1 MLKAQVNAGYDF
13 PEANRVVHLDA
24 GNNSSYP
31 GTGTTWSDLTSNNND
46 FTLSSGATYDSGNGG
61 SIDFDGGSNSQADRG
76 SELTFVKSSNTMMFW
91 VKQDQNNLRGL
102 VNRYASNSYN
112 SFISF
117 GDRISRAETDTNCND
132 FRFEESMS
140 GNNNIGSTVRD
151 NWTCWCIR
159 TNSDQSADWF
169 LNGIRRVP
177 VTQWGVINCDNS
189 QPASNFHGN
198 LSWRYLGTATTYE
211 GRYDGKLAMICQ
223 WSVALTDRQIQS
235 AFGSYRSR
243 YGI

>member
-1 MLKAQVNAGYDF
+1 MLIAQTNAGYDF

-24 GNNSSYP
+24 GNSSSYS
-31 GTGTTWSDLTSNNND
+31 GSGTTWSDLTSNNND
-46 FTLSSGATYDSGNGG
+46 FTLSSCTFDSANGG
-61 SIDFDGGSNSQADRG
+61 SIEFDGSSSQADRG
-76 SELTFVKSSNTMMFW
+76 SELTFNKASNTMMFW
-91 VKQDQNNLRGL
+91 VKQDQNNQRGL

-117 GDRISRAETDTNCND
+117 GDRPSRAETDTNCNN
-132 FRFEESMS
+132 FTFEESMS
-140 GNNNIGSTVRD
+140 SNANIGSTVRD
-151 NWTCWCIR
+151 NWTCWTIR
-159 TNSDQSADWF
+159 TNADQSADWF
-169 LNGIRRVP
+169 LNGTRRIP
-177 VTQWGVINCDNS
+177 VSSWGSIDCGS
-189 QPASNFHGN
+189 TAATNFHGN

-243 YGI
+243 FGV

>member
-1 MLKAQVNAGYDF
+1 MLIAQTNAGYDF

-24 GNNSSYP
+24 GNSSSYS
-31 GTGTTWSDLTSNNND
+31 GSGTTWSDLTSNNND
-46 FTLSSGATYDSGNGG
+46 FTLSSCTFDSSNGG
-61 SIDFDGGSNSQADRG
+61 SIEFDGSNSQADRG
-76 SELTFVKSSNTMMFW
+76 SELTFNKASNTMMFW
-91 VKQDQNNLRGL
+91 VKQDQNNQRGL

-117 GDRISRAETDTNCND
+117 GDRPSRAETDSNCNN
-132 FRFEESMS
+132 FTYEESMTS
-140 GNNNIGSTVRD
+140 NANIDSTVRD
-151 NWTCWCIR
+151 NWTCWTIR
-159 TNSDQSADWF
+159 TNADQSADWF
-169 LNGIRRVP
+169 LNGTRRIP
-177 VTQWGVINCDNS
+177 VSSWGSINCS
-189 QPASNFHGN
+189 ATAATNFYDH

-243 YGI
+243 FGV

>member
-1 MLKAQVNAGYDF
+1 MLKAQTNAGYDF

-24 GNNSSYP
+24 GNSSSYS
-31 GTGTTWSDLTSNNND
+31 GSGTTWSDLTSNNND
-46 FTLSSGATYDSGNGG
+46 FTLSNCTFDSSNSG
-61 SIDFDGGSNSQADRG
+61 SIDFNGSNSQADRG
-76 SELTFVKSSNTMMFW
+76 SELTFNKASNTMMFW
-91 VKQDQNNLRGL
+91 VKQDQNNQRGL

-117 GDRISRAETDTNCND
+117 GDRPSRAETDTNCNN
-132 FRFEESMS
+132 FTFEESMS
-140 GNNNIGSTVRD
+140 SNANIGSTVRD
-151 NWTCWCIR
+151 NWTCWTIR

-169 LNGIRRVP
+169 LNGTRRIP
-177 VTQWGVINCDNS
+177 VSSWGSIDCGS
-189 QPASNFHGN
+189 TAATNFHGHM
-198 LSWRYLGTATTYE
+198 SWRYLGTATTYE

-243 YGI
+243 FGV

>member
-1 MLKAQVNAGYDF
+1 MLLAQTNAGYDF

-24 GNNSSYP
+24 GDTDSYS

-46 FTLSSGATYDSGNGG
+46 FTLSSCTFDSGNGG
-61 SIDFDGGSNSQADRG
+61 SIDFDGTNSQADRG
-76 SELTFVKSSNTMMFW
+76 SDLTFSKTSNTMMFW
-91 VKQDQNNLRGL
+91 LKQDQNNLRGL

-117 GDRISRAETDTNCND
+117 ADRPSRAETDSNCNN
-132 FRFEESMS
+132 FTYEESVT
-140 GNNNIGSTVRD
+140 GNNNIHSSVRD
-151 NWTCWCIR
+151 NWTCWTIR
-159 TNSDQSADWF
+159 TNADQSADWF
-169 LNGIRRVP
+169 LNGTRRIP
-177 VTQWGVINCDNS
+177 VNSWGSINCG
-189 QPASNFHGN
+189 PTAATNFYAD
-198 LSWRYLGTATTYE
+198 LTWRYLGTATTYE

-243 YGI
+243 FGI